1 MDAISLPVLFGI
13 LILMLM
19 LSAFFSG
26 SETGLMTLN
35 RYRMKHL
42 AKTGH
47 GGASRAAKLLDR
59 PDRLIGLILLG
70 NNLVNIAASA
80 VATVIGIRLFG
91 NVGVLVAT
99 VSLTVLVL
107 IFSEVTPKT
116 LAALHPERV
125 AFPASYVYA
134 PLLRVAWPVVVVI
147 NLAGNGILRLFG
159 VSADD
164 AAAHSLSSEELR
176 TVVTEAGAMIP
187 RRHQQMLL
195 SILDMENATVE
206 DIMIPRNEIVGIDIS
221 KSWPE
226 ILDQLVHN
234 QHTRLPIF
242 DGSIDELEG
251 IVHMRRVL
259 ALVSEDNLDKDALL
273 GLAREP
279 YFVPEG
285 TPLNQQLL
293 NFQNQQRRIGFV
305 VDEYGDIQGL
315 VTLEDILEEIVG
327 EFTTDPATRVK
338 NVYMDSDDSY
348 LVDGTVTLR
357 SINRAMGWKLP
368 VDGPKTMNGLITEH
382 LETIPQPGTKLKVGK
397 YVLEIAQTRANLVQT
412 VRVRPPKRRAR
423 RAANESVETPSDKS
437 DNKRP
442 KKTND
447 ERQSADR

>member
-1 MDAISLPVLFGI
+1 M
-13 LILMLM
+13 
-19 LSAFFSG
+19 
-26 SETGLMTLN
+26 
-35 RYRMKHL
+35 
-42 AKTGH
+42 
-47 GGASRAAKLLDR
+47 
-59 PDRLIGLILLG
+59 
-70 NNLVNIAASA
+70 
-80 VATVIGIRLFG
+80 
-91 NVGVLVAT
+91 
-99 VSLTVLVL
+99 
-107 IFSEVTPKT
+107 
-116 LAALHPERV
+116 
-125 AFPASYVYA
+125 
-134 PLLRVAWPVVVVI
+134 VI

-206 DIMIPRNEIVGIDIS
+206 DIMVPRNEIVGIDIS

-226 ILDQLVHN
+226 ILEQLVHN

-242 DGSIDELEG
+242 DGSIDELAG

-259 ALVSEDNLDKDALL
+259 ALVSDDNLDKDALL

-338 NVYMDSDDSY
+338 NVYMDGDDSY

-397 YVLEIAQTRANLVQT
+397 YILEIAQTRANLVQT
-412 VRVRPPKRRAR
+412 VRVKPPKRRVR
-423 RAANESVETPSDKS
+423 RAPGEDLNSDDKAS
-437 DNKRP
+437 KAD
-442 KKTND
+442 T
-447 ERQSADR
+447 ER

>member
-1 MDAISLPVLFGI
+1 MDAISLPILFGI
-13 LILMLM
+13 LIVMLM

-42 AKTGH
+42 AKSGH
-47 GGASRAAKLLDR
+47 GGATRAAKLLER
-59 PDRLIGLILLG
+59 TDRLIGLILLG

-91 NVGVLVAT
+91 NVGVLIAT
-99 VSLTVLVL
+99 MALTVVVL
-107 IFSEVTPKT
+107 IFAEVTPKT
-116 LAALHPERV
+116 LAALHPERF
-125 AFPASYVYA
+125 AYPAAYVYT
-134 PLLRVAWPVVVVI
+134 PLLRVAWPLVLIV
-147 NLAGNGILRLFG
+147 NMAGNSILRLLR
-159 VSADD
+159 VSPED

-195 SILDMENATVE
+195 SILDMEKATVE

-221 KSWPE
+221 KEWPE

-242 DGSIDELEG
+242 DGSIDEIGG

-259 ALVSEDNLDKDALL
+259 ALISNNNLDKDALL
-273 GLAREP
+273 SLAREP

-293 NFQNQQRRIGFV
+293 NFQNQKRRIGFV

-338 NVYMDSDDSY
+338 NVYMDADDSY

-357 SINRAMGWKLP
+357 SLNRAMNWKLP

-397 YVLEIAQTRANLVQT
+397 YVLEIAQTRANLVKT
-412 VRVRPPKRRAR
+412 VRVRPPKRRVR
-423 RAANESVETPSDKS
+423 KRNPEDTESDDK
-437 DNKRP
+437 NRK
-442 KKTND
+442 
-447 ERQSADR
+447 

>member
-13 LILMLM
+13 LLLMLV
-19 LSAFFSG
+19 LSAAFSG

-35 RYRMKHL
+35 RYRMQHL
-42 AKTGH
+42 SQAGH

-80 VATVIGIRLFG
+80 VATMIGIRLFG
-91 NVGVLVAT
+91 DIGVLVAT
-99 VSLTVLVL
+99 IVLTILVL

-116 LAALHPERV
+116 LAALHPERI
-125 AFPASYVYA
+125 AYPAAYVYV
-134 PLLRVAWPVVVVI
+134 PLLRVLWPVVMVV

-159 VSADD
+159 VSPEE

-176 TVVTEAGAMIP
+176 TVVAEAGAMIP

-206 DIMIPRNEIVGIDIS
+206 DIMVPRNEIVGIDIS
-221 KSWPE
+221 KTWPE

-273 GLAREP
+273 SLAREP

-293 NFQNQQRRIGFV
+293 NFQNQKRRIGFV

-338 NVYMDSDDSY
+338 NVYMDANDNY

-357 SINRAMGWKLP
+357 SLNRAMGWKLP

-412 VRVRPPKRRAR
+412 VRVRPPKRRPRRPPGEENADAR
-423 RAANESVETPSDKS
+423 KAKTVEKKPTGDPDK
-437 DNKRP
+437 R
-442 KKTND
+442 
-447 ERQSADR
+447 